1 MNKNVHDFVELI
13 ERNKGVNTKE
23 EMISIVTQTIAM
35 VRDGRAVFHTNFF
48 TVVFCYSKNSSFS
61 NVVLSLSKLT
71 PIRDKIAISCMLR
84 EIHEFSSH
92 AIRHGLYIK
101 NRKRL
106 FCP

>member
-48 TVVFCYSKNSSFS
+48 AVVFAIARTVHLVMWSCLYQNLRSMTIYH
-61 NVVLSLSKLT
+61 VLW
-71 PIRDKIAISCMLR
+71 
-84 EIHEFSSH
+84 FW
-92 AIRHGLYIK
+92 
-101 NRKRL
+101 
-106 FCP
+106 

>member
-48 TVVFCYSKNSSFS
+48 AVVFVIARTVHLVMWSCLYQNLRSMTIYH
-61 NVVLSLSKLT
+61 VLW
-71 PIRDKIAISCMLR
+71 
-84 EIHEFSSH
+84 FW
-92 AIRHGLYIK
+92 
-101 NRKRL
+101 
-106 FCP
+106 